1 MQSRLC
7 PVRAY
12 APPGTHAIMRP
23 MNRNIL
29 SVFIAAGLLLLVLLV
44 LWISRQPGALPP
56 EALAGK
62 LFPEPR
68 PAGEFTLVDQYGADF
83 DAERL
88 NGHWSLMFFGYT
100 HCPDICP
107 TALTN
112 MRFLYAK
119 MNEEERAST
128 QVVFVSVDP
137 KRDTPEHL
145 KQYMAYFNEAFIG
158 LTGKREQIDA
168 LARKAGAIYFFDGDT
183 SGDEYIVNHSAQIL
197 LVDPKGRFYA
207 QFQPPHSPDEM
218 LVDYR
223 RLRDFYS
230 E

>member
-1 MQSRLC
+1 M
-7 PVRAY
+7 RA
-12 APPGTHAIMRP
+12 

-29 SVFIAAGLLLLVLLV
+29 SVFIASGLVLLVLLV

-56 EALAGK
+56 EALVGK

-68 PAGEFTLVDQYGADF
+68 PAGVFTLVDQHGARF
-83 DAERL
+83 DAARL
-88 NGHWSLMFFGYT
+88 DGRWSLMFFGYT

-112 MRFLYAK
+112 MRLLHAK
-119 MNEEERAST
+119 LSEAERLDT

-145 KQYMAYFNEAFIG
+145 KDYMAYFNEAFLG
-158 LTGKREQIDA
+158 VSGEREQIDA
-168 LARKAGAIYFFDGDT
+168 LARQAGAVYFFDGDT
-183 SGDEYIVNHSAQIL
+183 DGDEYIVNHSAQIL
-197 LVDPKGRFYA
+197 LLDPKGRFYA
-207 QFQPPHSPDEM
+207 QFQPPHTPDEM

-230 E
+230 

>member
-1 MQSRLC
+1 
-7 PVRAY
+7 
-12 APPGTHAIMRP
+12 
-23 MNRNIL
+23 MNRNTL
-29 SVFIAAGLLLLVLLV
+29 SVFIAVGLLLLALLV

-62 LFPEPR
+62 LFPEAR
-68 PAGEFTLVDQYGADF
+68 PAGEFALVDQHNAPFGP
-83 DAERL
+83 ERL

-119 MNEEERAST
+119 MSNAERLDT

-145 KQYMAYFNEAFIG
+145 KSYMAYFNEAFIG
-158 LTGKREQIDA
+158 LTGEREQIDA
-168 LARKAGAIYFFDGDT
+168 LARQAGAIYFFDGDT

-197 LVDPKGRFYA
+197 LVDPQGRFYA
-207 QFQPPHSPDEM
+207 QFQPPHTPDGLLE
-218 LVDYR
+218 DYR